1 VSESDDIQVWEI
13 EEKDLPRLSRMQ
25 GFPFATYSNGF
36 LKALVVGSSPTQPIF
51 RDWLWVRVPPNPS
64 FASMAW
70 VYILRG
76 SCGRYYIGSTE
87 NLDRRLAER
96 RRGKVH
102 STRRF
107 GEPLELITAKEMP
120 DIDSAR
126 ELEREL
132 KAKKNTR
139 IALYLLGKQLD

>member
-1 VSESDDIQVWEI
+1 
-13 EEKDLPRLSRMQ
+13 
-25 GFPFATYSNGF
+25 
-36 LKALVVGSSPTQPIF
+36 
-51 RDWLWVRVPPNPS
+51 
-64 FASMAW
+64 MAW

-87 NLDRRLAER
+87 NLDRRLAEH

-126 ELEREL
+126 ELECKL
-132 KAKKNTR
+132 KAKKNPR
-139 IALYLLGKQLD
+139 IALYLLGKQLN

>member
-1 VSESDDIQVWEI
+1 
-13 EEKDLPRLSRMQ
+13 
-25 GFPFATYSNGF
+25 
-36 LKALVVGSSPTQPIF
+36 
-51 RDWLWVRVPPNPS
+51 
-64 FASMAW
+64 MAW

-87 NLDRRLAER
+87 NLDRRLAEH

-126 ELEREL
+126 ELERKL
-132 KAKKNTR
+132 KAKKNPR
-139 IALYLLGKQLD
+139 IALYILSKQMD

>member
-1 VSESDDIQVWEI
+1 
-13 EEKDLPRLSRMQ
+13 M
-25 GFPFATYSNGF
+25 
-36 LKALVVGSSPTQPIF
+36 VVGSSPTH
-51 RDWLWVRVPPNPS
+51 D

-76 SCGRYYIGSTE
+76 SCGRYYIGSTA
-87 NLDRRLAER
+87 NLDRRLAEH

-107 GEPLELITAKEMP
+107 GEPLELIIAKEMP

-126 ELEREL
+126 QLERKL
-132 KAKKNTR
+132 KAKKNPG
-139 IALYLLGKQLD
+139 IALYLLSEKTN

>member
-1 VSESDDIQVWEI
+1 MLI
-13 EEKDLPRLSRMQ
+13 EKDLTDGRYR
-25 GFPFATYSNGF
+25 PF
-36 LKALVVGSSPTQPIF
+36 KALVVGSSPTQPIF
-51 RDWLWVRVPPNPS
+51 C
-64 FASMAW
+64 SMAW

-87 NLDRRLAER
+87 NLDRRLAEH

-107 GEPLELITAKEMP
+107 GQPLELVTTKEMA
-120 DIDSAR
+120 DIGSAR
-126 ELEREL
+126 ELERKL